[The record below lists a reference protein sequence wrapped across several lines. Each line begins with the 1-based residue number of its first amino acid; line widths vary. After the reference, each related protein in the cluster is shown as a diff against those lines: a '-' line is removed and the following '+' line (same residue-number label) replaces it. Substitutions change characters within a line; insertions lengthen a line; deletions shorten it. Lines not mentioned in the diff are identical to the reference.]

1 MLTDGDWCETAG
13 PCVSH
18 CSDDLCQTRL
28 KTIVLGQNLLSG
40 SIPNGLA
47 AASNLFA
54 LLLSG
59 VRIGGSVA
67 PEALLELKHASDPV
81 IIAAAVTS
89 LPLLV
94 VMPCSELAH
103 WLNLLTGGRQSA
115 QGDFASFA
123 CCVLGRI

>member
-1 MLTDGDWCETAG
+1 MSDCWSLCQLLLTDGDW
-13 PCVSH
+13 
-18 CSDDLCQTRL
+18 CQTRL
-28 KTIVLGQNLLSG
+28 KTIALEQNLLSG

-59 VRIGGSVA
+59 VRIGGSVTPGA
-67 PEALLELKHASDPV
+67 PLELKHASEPV
-81 IIAAAVTS
+81 IIAAVTS

-103 WLNLLTGGRQSA
+103 WLNPSTGRRQWLLPEHH
-115 QGDFASFA
+115 
-123 CCVLGRI
+123 